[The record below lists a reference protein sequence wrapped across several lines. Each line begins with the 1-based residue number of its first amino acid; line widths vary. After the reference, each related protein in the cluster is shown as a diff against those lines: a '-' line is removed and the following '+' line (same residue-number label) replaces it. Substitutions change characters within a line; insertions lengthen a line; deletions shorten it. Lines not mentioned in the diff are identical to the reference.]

1 MSLFHFFT
9 TQDADRARAGS
20 GPAGGMMRVLFV
32 DDETHVLEGLRD
44 ALRPWRREL
53 SMTFAADG
61 PSALD
66 ALELEPYDAVVSDMR
81 MPGMDGAELL
91 REVQRVQPATVRIV
105 LSGYAEIES
114 VARAAPV
121 AHRFLSKPC
130 HVDELVNV
138 IRRSCDINALVEQD
152 ELRNTAGG
160 AGRLPSVPRL
170 YSELTAMMGDP
181 DASVADA
188 ARLVEQDTGMTAKVL
203 QLANSAFCGRTRQI
217 SDLDAAISYLGLNT
231 LKALALSADAM
242 EAFQPTRDIA
252 GFSIERLQVHAGLTA
267 RIARRLVVA
276 GCDGD
281 SAVAAALI
289 HDVGILVLASRA
301 PDYLA
306 AVLERAEREDRA
318 LFEVEQEER
327 GFTHADVSAHLLGL
341 WGLPPAIVEAV
352 AYHHRPAAAHGPAMD
367 AITAVHVA
375 SVLADERVL
384 ELDMD
389 HLKRM
394 GVSEHVIARWR
405 AIAAAEQEDDR

>member
-1 MSLFHFFT
+1 
-9 TQDADRARAGS
+9 
-20 GPAGGMMRVLFV
+20 MMRVLFV
-32 DDETHVLEGLRD
+32 DDETHVLESLRD

-53 SMTFAADG
+53 TMTFAADG
-61 PSALD
+61 PSALE
-66 ALELEPYDAVVSDMR
+66 ELAREPYDAVVSDMR

-91 REVQRVQPATVRIV
+91 REVQRLQPATVRIV

-114 VARAAPV
+114 VARAATV

-130 HVDELVNV
+130 DVDELVNV

-152 ELRNTAGG
+152 ELRDAASG

-170 YSELTAMMGDP
+170 YSQLTTLMSDP
-181 DASVADA
+181 DASVGDA
-188 ARLVEQDTGMTAKVL
+188 ARLVEQDIGMTAKVL
-203 QLANSAFCGRTRQI
+203 QLANSAFFGRTREI
-217 SDLDAAISYLGLNT
+217 SDIDEAIAYLGLNT

-242 EAFQPTRDIA
+242 EAFQPTRTIA
-252 GFSIERLQVHAGLTA
+252 GFSIERLQAHTGLTA
-267 RIARRLVVA
+267 RIARRLVEA
-276 GCDGD
+276 GCDGE

-301 PDYLA
+301 PEYLA
-306 AVLERAEREDRA
+306 SVLGRAESEDRP

-327 GFTHADVSAHLLGL
+327 GFTHADVGAHLLGL

-352 AYHHRPAAAHGPAMD
+352 AYHHRPAAAHGPTMD

-384 ELDMD
+384 KLDMD
-389 HLKRM
+389 HLERM
-394 GVSEHVIARWR
+394 GVSDQEIARWR
-405 AIAAAEQEDDR
+405 AIAVAEQGGAR

>member
-1 MSLFHFFT
+1 MI
-9 TQDADRARAGS
+9 
-20 GPAGGMMRVLFV
+20 RVLFV
-32 DDETHVLEGLRD
+32 DDESHVLESLRD

-53 SMTFAADG
+53 TMAFAADG
-61 PSALD
+61 PA
-66 ALELEPYDAVVSDMR
+66 ALEAVAREPYDAVVSDMR

-105 LSGYAEIES
+105 LSGYAETES
-114 VARAAPV
+114 VARAATV

-130 HVDELVNV
+130 DVDELVNV

-152 ELRNTAGG
+152 ELRDAASGT
-160 AGRLPSVPRL
+160 GRLPSVPRL
-170 YSELTAMMGDP
+170 YSELTTLMRDP
-181 DASVADA
+181 DASIGDA
-188 ARLVEQDTGMTAKVL
+188 SRLVEQDAAMTAKVL
-203 QLANSAFCGRTRQI
+203 QLANSAFFGRARQV
-217 SDLDAAISYLGLNT
+217 SDLSDAIAYLGLNT

-242 EAFQPTRDIA
+242 EAFLPTRPIP
-252 GFSIERLQVHAGLTA
+252 GFSIERLQAHTGLTA
-267 RIARRLVVA
+267 RIARRLVQA

-281 SAVAAALI
+281 SAIAAALV

-306 AVLERAEREDRA
+306 HVLERAENEDRA

-327 GFTHADVSAHLLGL
+327 GFTHADVGAHLLGL

-352 AYHHRPAAAHGPAMD
+352 AYHHRPAAAHGPTMD

-384 ELDMD
+384 KLDLD
-389 HLKRM
+389 HLERM
-394 GVSEHVIARWR
+394 GVSDQTIAQWR
-405 AIAAAEQEDDR
+405 EIAAAEQEEDR